1 MNKPELSKLLE
12 EKVQEKIK
20 EGFTIPTY
28 ALDAASRDRVK
39 RALHPQSHS
48 VPHEN
53 HSTEEWEE
61 YIKQV
66 EAGTYAPT
74 HRAQETREAP
84 QPSTNSK
91 PSDHPCGSTGLWK
104 ARRH

>member
-1 MNKPELSKLLE
+1 MSKAELSKLLE
-12 EKVQEKIK
+12 EKVQEKVK
-20 EGFTIPTY
+20 EGFSIPTY

-39 RALHPQSHS
+39 RALHPQSHP

-53 HSTEEWEE
+53 HSAEEWEE

-66 EAGTYAPT
+66 EAGTYAPS
-74 HRAQETREAP
+74 HRAHETQEAP
-84 QPSTNSK
+84 HPPTNSK
-91 PSDHPCGSTGLWK
+91 PSDHSCGSVGLWK